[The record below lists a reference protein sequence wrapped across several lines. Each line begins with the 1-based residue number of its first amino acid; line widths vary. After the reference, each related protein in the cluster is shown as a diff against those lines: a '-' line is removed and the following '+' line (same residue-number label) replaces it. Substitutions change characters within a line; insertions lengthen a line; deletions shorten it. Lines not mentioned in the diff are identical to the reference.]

1 RTGVRAAACPAARQ
15 RVGERHA
22 GPGWRRRSGAHR
34 PACRRAGAAR
44 GHGRPVGRTRCRRF
58 SSPGNGRGGRRAQAA
73 VGAAAGVSAL
83 GAARGPDRTRGAAH
97 RRGHGRTPARSGRGR
112 EQPPPR
118 ARPGRGA
125 RGAALALRA
134 GDARRR
140 RGPGHRSAG
149 HQFRRPALSR
159 THPPCTPS
167 RRPVHRPRG
176 MVAPTPTRTRTMP
189 DPNQPRPE
197 ADAPSPPAP
206 SPPAAAR
213 RGRGA
218 LSLLLWLLLLVVIIA
233 TAWYFLGR
241 GEEHAPPPAPV
252 PIGEP
257 VPEASRSPVSTPP
270 ASRDITARERAS
282 PSMRLPDREAQP
294 LTRAVPAYPDAA
306 RRAGA
311 EGTVVL
317 QVEVD
322 ANGRPGDITV
332 ARRSGSRELDRA
344 AEQAVRSWTFEP
356 AMRDGK
362 PVASTVQVPVD
373 FHLDRR

>member
-1 RTGVRAAACPAARQ
+1 
-15 RVGERHA
+15 
-22 GPGWRRRSGAHR
+22 
-34 PACRRAGAAR
+34 
-44 GHGRPVGRTRCRRF
+44 
-58 SSPGNGRGGRRAQAA
+58 
-73 VGAAAGVSAL
+73 
-83 GAARGPDRTRGAAH
+83 
-97 RRGHGRTPARSGRGR
+97 
-112 EQPPPR
+112 
-118 ARPGRGA
+118 
-125 RGAALALRA
+125 
-134 GDARRR
+134 
-140 RGPGHRSAG
+140 
-149 HQFRRPALSR
+149 
-159 THPPCTPS
+159 
-167 RRPVHRPRG
+167 
-176 MVAPTPTRTRTMP
+176 MP

-294 LTRAVPAYPDAA
+294 LTRAVPAYPDTA